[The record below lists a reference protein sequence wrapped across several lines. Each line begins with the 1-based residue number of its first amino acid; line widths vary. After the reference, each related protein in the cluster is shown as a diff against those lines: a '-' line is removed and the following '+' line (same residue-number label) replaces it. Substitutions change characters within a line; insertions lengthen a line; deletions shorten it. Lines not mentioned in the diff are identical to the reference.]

1 MKAEHLSQASFVW
14 FGPLFFGPL
23 LRINSV
29 WHSTGVFRFEKWNV
43 IAWVE
48 KRTQTQSG
56 APEPGPSRSLGQPEG
71 GPVTWGHSWGACL
84 SPSKTVQLSAWL
96 LTAWVVT
103 ASPPGMVRAG
113 RSHHLTAC
121 PFHSAPPASCRHC
134 PLGHPRPFWGDLNSK
149 ELCQSL
155 SLIISSHCC
164 MALQYLVRR
173 SLPFLFVN
181 GSNGNVC
188 QDQTHILS
196 WLIIFSVFPPELI
209 YMEGGKWRNR

>member
-1 MKAEHLSQASFVW
+1 MLPSASNSEWAGNFPLLIKITRKSEDCFWYHCTARLKAMLNKWKQNTFPKQVL
-14 FGPLFFGPL
+14 FDLVLFFFGPL
-23 LRINSV
+23 LWINSV

-43 IAWVE
+43 IAWFE

-84 SPSKTVQLSAWL
+84 SPSKTVQLSAQL

-121 PFHSAPPASCRHC
+121 PFHSPPQPAVGIALWDTRV
-134 PLGHPRPFWGDLNSK
+134 HPGVTWIAK
-149 ELCQSL
+149 
-155 SLIISSHCC
+155 SS
-164 MALQYLVRR
+164 AN
-173 SLPFLFVN
+173 LF
-181 GSNGNVC
+181 
-188 QDQTHILS
+188 HL
-196 WLIIFSVFPPELI
+196 
-209 YMEGGKWRNR
+209 

>member
-1 MKAEHLSQASFVW
+1 MKCYCVGWETDTDTVRSSWA
-14 FGPLFFGPL
+14 GPLP
-23 LRINSV
+23 V
-29 WHSTGVFRFEKWNV
+29 
-43 IAWVE
+43 
-48 KRTQTQSG
+48 
-56 APEPGPSRSLGQPEG
+56 LG
-71 GPVTWGHSWGACL
+71 
-84 SPSKTVQLSAWL
+84 SAWGWACYLGAL
-96 LTAWVVT
+96 LGRLSFTLQNSTAQRMI
-103 ASPPGMVRAG
+103 ADCLGSYCLAPGNGPG
-113 RSHHLTAC
+113 REKPSSHSLSF
-121 PFHSAPPASCRHC
+121 PLSPPASCRHC

-181 GSNGNVC
+181 VSNGNVC

-196 WLIIFSVFPPELI
+196 WLIIFSVFPPEWI